1 MDDLGRRAL
10 AAYFRSASREHLVVD
25 QPINDPAL
33 VTHAGKT
40 YVVIFN
46 VRGPLAVYR
55 VRNDGLL
62 KRLKRWPTAVAER

>member
-10 AAYFRSASREHLVVD
+10 AAYFRTASQDNLVVD

-33 VTHAGKT
+33 VEHAGKT
-40 YVVIFN
+40 YVVLFN

-62 KRLKRWPTAVAER
+62 KRLKRWPREVADR